1 VHFGLGGATK
11 VRALTVRWPD
21 GKVTQQRDIA
31 ADRIVTIAP

>member
-1 VHFGLGGATK
+1 VKELI
-11 VRALTVRWPD
+11 VRWPD